1 MEHNEI
7 KVLSFEKNL
16 PGMIQEI
23 MDYYFENRLSKA
35 VANYVTKADLEKYTA
50 PKLDRSVFDDYVRR
64 QIAIDNN

>member
-1 MEHNEI
+1 
-7 KVLSFEKNL
+7 
-16 PGMIQEI
+16 MIQEI